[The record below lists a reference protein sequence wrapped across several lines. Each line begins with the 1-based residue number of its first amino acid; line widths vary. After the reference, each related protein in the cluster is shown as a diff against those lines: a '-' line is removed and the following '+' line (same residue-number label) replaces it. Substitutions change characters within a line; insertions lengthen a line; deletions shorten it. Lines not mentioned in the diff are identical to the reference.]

1 MVLFLKVL
9 AFTIVMPGT
18 VVAVLPYAIL
28 TPQGYFPWPEP
39 GVLFFAGLLPLGS
52 GLVFYARCA
61 WDFAVAGR
69 GTPAPIDPPKE
80 LVVRGLYRYSRN
92 PMYVG
97 VLQVLLGE
105 VLIFHSMRL
114 LVYAVVVAS
123 GFHLFVL
130 LYGEPTLRRK
140 FGPAYDDY
148 CARVPR
154 WLGRA
159 KYKTRTTY
167 TNHS

>member
-9 AFTIVMPGT
+9 AFTIVMSGT

-28 TPQGYFPWPEP
+28 ALQGHFPWPEP
-39 GVLFFAGLLPLGS
+39 GVLFFAGFLPLGS

-61 WDFAVAGR
+61 WDFAAAGR

-130 LYGEPTLRRK
+130 LYEEPTLRRK
-140 FGPAYDDY
+140 FGTAYDDY

-159 KYKTRTTY
+159 KYETRTTY
-167 TNHS
+167 TSHS